1 MADARARDG
10 HTSDC
15 RTTSA
20 IVCVCACRLPLK
32 MQVWPATSGVKDTPK
47 RYVHGVAACDCG
59 SHLSSQQ
66 RALGSRGSGSLR
78 SGAQSSVTH
87 GSWVRDGTAL
97 GLQVCSW
104 EVKKERGATQMS
116 VRPRILPYVESYKG
130 SFANV
135 VTCTRH
141 TKTRNTYRVTQSPQ
155 SHLSSHLHT
164 SWAQTGPGGAPLALF
179 CDHEVS
185 AAGHNQWDKTKGVV
199 VP

>member
-104 EVKKERGATQMS
+104 EVKKERGDSDVSPTANFAVCRVLQRQFRECSHVYSPHKNKKYLQGHTVTS
-116 VRPRILPYVESYKG
+116 ESPVLTPAHLVGTNGAWWRSIGPIL
-130 SFANV
+130 
-135 VTCTRH
+135 
-141 TKTRNTYRVTQSPQ
+141 
-155 SHLSSHLHT
+155 
-164 SWAQTGPGGAPLALF
+164 
-179 CDHEVS
+179 
-185 AAGHNQWDKTKGVV
+185 
-199 VP
+199 